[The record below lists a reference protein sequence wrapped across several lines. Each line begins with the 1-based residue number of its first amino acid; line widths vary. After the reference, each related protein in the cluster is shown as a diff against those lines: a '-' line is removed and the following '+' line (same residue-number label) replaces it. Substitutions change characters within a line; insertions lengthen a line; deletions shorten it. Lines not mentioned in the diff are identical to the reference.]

1 MGRYYHGDIEGKF
14 WFAVQSSDD
23 GEHFGATECEP
34 SYIQYHAA
42 DLEAAEEGIREC
54 KKNLRGFLTKMNKFF
69 KRPGGGYND
78 NMLAEYLKI
87 DEEHVSILLVNYAR
101 LQLGIQIR
109 DCIKETGE
117 CWFEAE
123 L

>member
-23 GEHFGATECEP
+23 GEHFGAVEVEP
-34 SYIQYHAA
+34 SHIQYHAA
-42 DLEAAEEGIREC
+42 DLELAEEGIKEC
-54 KKNLRGFLTKMNKFF
+54 KKNLRGFLTDIKRFF
-69 KRPGGGYND
+69 KECRGGYND
-78 NMLAEYLKI
+78 EMLAEYLKI
-87 DEEHVSILLVNYAR
+87 DKSHVRILLVNYAR

-109 DCIKETGE
+109 DCIKENGE